1 MISCVY
7 VSAVRKMVYMMK
19 NSFEEFPSS
28 VVIKTSLIGFI
39 VDLGTSPLIKYH
51 YIVFYCLLVLKQTM
65 Y

>member
-7 VSAVRKMVYMMK
+7 VSAVRKTVYMMK

-39 VDLGTSPLIKYH
+39 VDLGTSPLIKY
-51 YIVFYCLLVLKQTM
+51 Y
-65 Y
+65 